1 MHSMNSA
8 MIFNLLLNS
17 LIWVF
22 LLDLSGFIPEIE
34 AILSR
39 RLFHNRLSVNIPK
52 PFNCSLCMSF
62 WTGLIYV
69 LIVQPSLASI
79 ALVCL
84 FSYLTTIEG
93 SAIRLIRDLIEC
105 IIGKIGSK
113 LN

>member
-1 MHSMNSA
+1 MNWDIIST
-8 MIFNLLLNS
+8 LLLNS

-22 LLDLSGFIPEIE
+22 LLDLSGFIQEVE

-39 RLFHNRLSVNIPK
+39 QLFHNRLSVSIPK

-62 WTGLIYV
+62 WTGLAWV
-69 LIVQPSLASI
+69 LIVHPSLASI

-105 IIGKIGSK
+105 IIGKIGTK